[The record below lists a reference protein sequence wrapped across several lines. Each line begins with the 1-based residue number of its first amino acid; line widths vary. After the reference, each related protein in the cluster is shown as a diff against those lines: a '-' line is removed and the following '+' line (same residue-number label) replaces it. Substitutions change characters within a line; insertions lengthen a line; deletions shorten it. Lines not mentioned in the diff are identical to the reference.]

1 MENNKIEFNNIN
13 RDIGVNSYRGA
24 FYGGIISSYSDELT
38 NDNVICISSGLDKIH
53 CKIGDFSD
61 AYDMLKEKIKGYSQL
76 SLENIGDVV
85 FDTVWQY
92 FGGIDNINERLKY
105 FPDIDDEEEL
115 GIGTLS
121 SLKGKNVAM
130 CVERASLAHNL
141 FKSLNINSTL
151 KFLEIKI
158 DGKYDCHAFNLVE
171 NNNKFFI
178 FDSTLRRK
186 VGDKFG
192 PIFIEIPKDY
202 YLQLMKPN
210 PSDASKISYSLD
222 VIFDGVNNKREVI
235 YSPDKENVLS
245 EDLYSHHIKK

>member
-1 MENNKIEFNNIN
+1 MENNKIEFNNIKS
-13 RDIGVNSYRGA
+13 DIGVNNFRGA
-24 FYGGIISSYSDELT
+24 MYGGIISSYSDELT
-38 NDNVICISSGLDKIH
+38 NDNIICIISGLDKIH
-53 CKIGDFSD
+53 CKIGDVSD
-61 AYDMLKEKIKGYSQL
+61 AYDMLKEKIKDYSQL
-76 SLENIGDVV
+76 SLEHIGDVV
-85 FDTVWQY
+85 FETVWQY
-92 FGGIDNINERLKY
+92 FGGIDNISERLNY
-105 FPDIDDEEEL
+105 FPDMDNEEEL

-121 SLKGKNVAM
+121 SLKDKNVAM

-186 VGDKFG
+186 IEDKFG

-202 YLQLMKPN
+202 YLQLMKPM
-210 PSDASKISYSLD
+210 SLDAFNISYSLD

-245 EDLYSHHIKK
+245 EDLSSHHIKK